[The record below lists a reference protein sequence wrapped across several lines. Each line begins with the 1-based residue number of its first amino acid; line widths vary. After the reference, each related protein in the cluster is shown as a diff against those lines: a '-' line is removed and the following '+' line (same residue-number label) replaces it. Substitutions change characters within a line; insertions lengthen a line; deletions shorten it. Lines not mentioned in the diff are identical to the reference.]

1 MFEDK
6 TGQPAE
12 RGKSLSPERQIDNLL
27 RSKNPVSDLKRI
39 CSEIPHFLSL
49 QESLS
54 LREKRQDVELVY
66 RCLPVLKSAI
76 DHYGYFDFDE
86 KELFEVGFFTM
97 QGGIAHW
104 GPEKESSGK
113 NEPLKQFVSN
123 EIRRAMEDAIT
134 EAYGLGGVHNF
145 PVVDF
150 YRHCWLDFIRENNCE
165 PNLEEIE
172 DFSRLRNE
180 KNLSLEV
187 GIGKGRKV
195 SLIRLIYEATG
206 GFLKPGVEEDNVLR
220 PIEKEALG
228 KGGLTGD
235 IYQAMKVLTP
245 LEKTILRL
253 RYFVSA
259 IDKEEKDEVASLE
272 KIAGY
277 FGVTREKIRQIEAKA
292 LRKLRHPSV
301 SRKLRDYLIS

>member
-6 TGQPAE
+6 TGQPTE
-12 RGKSLSPERQIDNLL
+12 VRKPLGPEQQIDNLL
-27 RSKNPVSDLKRI
+27 RSENPVSDLKKI
-39 CSEIPHFLSL
+39 CSGIPYFLSL

-54 LREKRQDVELVY
+54 LREERQDVELVY

-76 DHYGYFDFDE
+76 DHYRHFDFDE

-97 QGGIAHW
+97 QGSIAHW

-113 NEPLKQFVSN
+113 NEPLKQFVGN
-123 EIRRAMEDAIT
+123 EIRRAMEDTIT

-165 PNLEEIE
+165 PSLEEIE
-172 DFSRLRNE
+172 NFSKLRNE

-187 GIGKGRKV
+187 GIGEGRKV

-206 GFLKPGVEEDNVLR
+206 GFLKPGVEKDNVLR
-220 PIEKEALG
+220 PVEKEALRE
-228 KGGLTGD
+228 GGLNED

-245 LEKTILRL
+245 LEKTVLRL

-259 IDKEEKDEVASLE
+259 IDKEGKDEVTSSE
-272 KIAGY
+272 KIAKY
-277 FGVTREKIRQIEAKA
+277 FGMTREEIRQIEAKA